1 MRLPGR
7 GCGITSPAVSPTTTL
22 RSRIAAKAHALDRAQ
37 QRHPAVALPVAVY
50 KKFSQDNG
58 GQLAGLISYYG
69 FFSLFPLLLVFVT
82 VLGLVLRGDVTLQ
95 NQIETSSL
103 ASFPIIGST
112 IRSNV
117 HSLSAGGLPLAVGLV
132 TALLAG
138 LGVVHATQIA
148 QDRMWDVA
156 AGQRSSW
163 WGWRLRGLAMIAIL
177 GSVNVAATVI
187 DGWVDAGSPS
197 GALAT
202 IGALVVSL
210 ALDLGL
216 FIAVFVLLT
225 SYPTTVRE
233 ILPGAIMATILW
245 QILQHAG
252 GYIVVH
258 ELKKTSDTYGL
269 FAIVLG
275 TLAWLHIGAQA
286 TLYAAELNVVRS
298 KRLWPR
304 ALLGGADATG
314 ETEPRPQ

>member
-1 MRLPGR
+1 
-7 GCGITSPAVSPTTTL
+7 
-22 RSRIAAKAHALDRAQ
+22 
-37 QRHPAVALPVAVY
+37 
-50 KKFSQDNG
+50 
-58 GQLAGLISYYG
+58 
-69 FFSLFPLLLVFVT
+69 
-82 VLGLVLRGDVTLQ
+82 
-95 NQIETSSL
+95 
-103 ASFPIIGST
+103 
-112 IRSNV
+112 
-117 HSLSAGGLPLAVGLV
+117 
-132 TALLAG
+132 
-138 LGVVHATQIA
+138 
-148 QDRMWDVA
+148 
-156 AGQRSSW
+156 
-163 WGWRLRGLAMIAIL
+163 MIAIL

-202 IGALVVSL
+202 IGALVVAL

-216 FIAVFVLLT
+216 FVAVFVLLT
-225 SYPTTVRE
+225 SYPASVRE
-233 ILPGAIMATILW
+233 ILPGAIMATIVW

-304 ALLGGADATG
+304 ALLGGDESTG
-314 ETEPRPQ
+314 EPEPRPQ

>member
-1 MRLPGR
+1 
-7 GCGITSPAVSPTTTL
+7 VSPTTTL

-37 QRHPAVALPVAVY
+37 QRHPAIALPLAVY

-82 VLGLVLRGDVTLQ
+82 VLGLVLRGDVALQ
-95 NQIETSSL
+95 NEIETSSL
-103 ASFPIIGST
+103 ASFPIIGTT

-117 HSLSAGGLPLAVGLV
+117 HSLSVGGLPLALGLV

-156 AGQRSSW
+156 QDERISW
-163 WGWRLRGLAMIAIL
+163 WRWRLRGLAMIAIL

-202 IGALVVSL
+202 IGALIVSL

-225 SYPTTVRE
+225 SYPATVRE
-233 ILPGAIMATILW
+233 ILPGAIVATIVW

-258 ELKKTSDTYGL
+258 ELKKSSDTYGL

-275 TLAWLHIGAQA
+275 TLAWLHVGAQA

-298 KRLWPR
+298 KGLWPR
-304 ALLGGADATG
+304 PLLGGADGTG
-314 ETEPRPQ
+314 EAKPHPQ

>member
-1 MRLPGR
+1 MRNNLPR
-7 GCGITSPAVSPTTTL
+7 VSAPSRF
-22 RSRIAAKAHALDRAQ
+22 RSSFWVRLHAFDDAQ
-37 QRHPAVALPVAVY
+37 QRHPATALPLAVF
-50 KKFSQDNG
+50 KKFGEDNG
-58 GQLAGLISYYG
+58 GQLAGLVSYYA
-69 FFSLFPLLLVFVT
+69 FFSLFPLLLVLVT
-82 VLGLVLRGDVTLQ
+82 VLGLVLQGDPTLQ

-112 IRSNV
+112 IRSHL
-117 HSLSAGGLPLAVGLV
+117 HSLSVGGLPLAIGLV

-138 LGVVHATQIA
+138 LGVMHAMQIA

-156 AGQRSSW
+156 PAHRNSW
-163 WGWRLRGLAMIAIL
+163 LRWRLRGLALLGIL
-177 GSVNVAATVI
+177 GAVNIAATVI
-187 DGWVDAGSPS
+187 SGWVDAGSPS

-202 IGALVVSL
+202 IGALVVAL

-216 FIAVFVLLT
+216 FVAAFVLLT
-225 SYPTTVRE
+225 SYPATVRE
-233 ILPGAIMATILW
+233 ILPGAVMATVLW

-298 KRLWPR
+298 KGLWPR
-304 ALLGGADATG
+304 ALFGGESPPARHKTG
-314 ETEPRPQ
+314 PD

>member
-1 MRLPGR
+1 MRNNLPAMSAPSR
-7 GCGITSPAVSPTTTL
+7 F
-22 RSRIAAKAHALDRAQ
+22 RSAFWIRLHAFDGAQ
-37 QRHPAVALPVAVY
+37 QRHPATALPLAVF
-50 KKFSQDNG
+50 KKFGEDNG
-58 GQLAGLISYYG
+58 GQLAGLVSYYA
-69 FFSLFPLLLVFVT
+69 FFSLFPLLLVLVT
-82 VLGLVLRGDVTLQ
+82 VLGLVLQGDATLQ

-112 IRSNV
+112 IRSHL
-117 HSLSAGGLPLAVGLV
+117 HSLSVGGLPLALGLV

-138 LGVVHATQIA
+138 LGVMHAMQIA
-148 QDRMWDVA
+148 QDRMWDIA
-156 AGQRSSW
+156 PAHRNSW
-163 WGWRLRGLAMIAIL
+163 LRWRLRGLALLGIL
-177 GSVNVAATVI
+177 GAVNISATVI
-187 DGWVDAGSPS
+187 TGWVDAGSPS

-216 FIAVFVLLT
+216 FVAVFVLLT
-225 SYPTTVRE
+225 SYPATVRE
-233 ILPGAIMATILW
+233 ILPGAIVATVLW
-245 QILQHAG
+245 QILQYAG

-298 KRLWPR
+298 KGLWPR
-304 ALLGGADATG
+304 ALFGGESLPARRGAG
-314 ETEPRPQ
+314 PQ

>member
-1 MRLPGR
+1 V
-7 GCGITSPAVSPTTTL
+7 SPATTL

-37 QRHPAVALPVAVY
+37 QRHPVIALPLAVY

-58 GQLAGLISYYG
+58 GQLAGLIAYYG

-95 NQIETSSL
+95 NQIESSSL

-117 HSLSAGGLPLAVGLV
+117 HSLSVGGLPLAIGIV

-148 QDRMWDVA
+148 QDRLWGVA
-156 AGQRSSW
+156 QDERNSW
-163 WGWRLRGLAMIAIL
+163 WRWRLRGLGMLAVL
-177 GSVNVAATVI
+177 GAVNVAATVI
-187 DGWVDAGSPS
+187 DGWVDAGSPPGILATL
-197 GALAT
+197 GAL
-202 IGALVVSL
+202 IVSL
-210 ALDLGL
+210 ALDLAL

-225 SYPTTVRE
+225 SYKASVRE
-233 ILPGAIMATILW
+233 ILPGAVVATIVW

-258 ELKKTSDTYGL
+258 DLKKASDTYGL

-275 TLAWLHIGAQA
+275 TLAWLHLGAQA

-298 KRLWPR
+298 KKLWPR
-304 ALLGGADATG
+304 ALLGNAEPPG
-314 ETEPRPQ
+314 ETVSQAPPA